1 MELYNRRDQ
10 DYLTLG
16 YSVYTSALD
25 GNALLKGL
33 AEIGGSQ
40 ELPGGRNE
48 TASGPSSSEGGTSS
62 LGPTRLRGRGRE
74 GSSLM
79 TLSTGTEV
87 RRGVRAA
94 VYQILFTD
102 QKTQIWGSAQ
112 ALSI

>member
-48 TASGPSSSEGGTSS
+48 TASEGGTSS

-74 GSSLM
+74 SSSLM
-79 TLSTGTEV
+79 TLSTGMEV
-87 RRGVRAA
+87 RREVRVSA
-94 VYQILFTD
+94 YQILFTD
-102 QKTQIWGSAQ
+102 QKI
-112 ALSI
+112 